1 MSKFY
6 LDLGQN
12 DIDQLSSK
20 ELDGLIKDKLAGK
33 KTKKK
38 MKKKKK
44 TVPISDP
51 EVIEHCE
58 ILVRKFLKT
67 RDMVFEKTDYGK
79 NGLKKYKIFDRM
91 GRYLGHFRNI
101 ERFVKEHEI
110 DKYPPESP
118 KITKWH
124 DQKIAAEIRKARE
137 ALRPEYYKMLYDV
150 DQFWFRRRQRFPGP
164 SKDCFEPKRKKVH
177 RTLSDAESAA
187 RRVKKHERAKK
198 KLQERIE
205 RKRIRMQTYF
215 GKFEKQSNRPKLVKR
230 KKK

>member
-20 ELDGLIKDKLAGK
+20 ELDGLIKDKFAGK

-38 MKKKKK
+38 MKKK

-79 NGLKKYKIFDRM
+79 MD
-91 GRYLGHFRNI
+91 
-101 ERFVKEHEI
+101 
-110 DKYPPESP
+110 
-118 KITKWH
+118 
-124 DQKIAAEIRKARE
+124 
-137 ALRPEYYKMLYDV
+137 
-150 DQFWFRRRQRFPGP
+150 
-164 SKDCFEPKRKKVH
+164 
-177 RTLSDAESAA
+177 
-187 RRVKKHERAKK
+187 
-198 KLQERIE
+198 
-205 RKRIRMQTYF
+205 
-215 GKFEKQSNRPKLVKR
+215 
-230 KKK
+230 